1 MKYWEHYKEQVAK
14 CKSSDEVTECIRATE
29 ALALEYCSRHLPDL
43 TECYKDNNPESKRAT
58 IYGLEYFMRSE
69 VEQKK

>member
-1 MKYWEHYKEQVAK
+1 MKQWEIFKERIAG
-14 CKSSDEVTECIRATE
+14 CESSDQVTDWIRTTE